1 MYNLVKVLF
10 GGIPMQQTNSII
22 AVFEA
27 IAAAGEASRATLSE
41 MTGFSLMTVGKAVD
55 KLIDSGIVTEK
66 KLTGGG
72 VGRKSGI
79 CALEKSRGMILFDL
93 TDTPRVRVCDIASS
107 IIGEREGDDTGEMM
121 LWAMNTLFE
130 AGIGEIMGT
139 AVVFSRENKKTAD
152 ELENMLG
159 VAPELAV
166 EANRAAAYAN
176 SKRFEHEGAAFFM
189 RVDRGAK
196 IDGAVM
202 LGKQPYHGAH
212 GRAGEFGKLGLTV
225 GAFADKLADLCL
237 VSDPE
242 LIHIACENQSV
253 AEPLTE
259 ALLEALEERG
269 FTDGSRAEI
278 VVEYGDA
285 CRGALD
291 GAALM
296 LREKYVF
303 SKIPNNT

>member
-1 MYNLVKVLF
+1 
-10 GGIPMQQTNSII
+10 MQQNSSLI

-27 IAAAGEASRATLSE
+27 IAVSGEASRATLSE

-55 KLIDSGIVTEK
+55 KLIGCGIVTEK

-93 TDTPRVRVCDIASS
+93 TDTPRVRVCDIANNT
-107 IIGEREGDDTGEMM
+107 IGEREGEDVGELM

-130 AGIGEIMGT
+130 AGCADIMGT
-139 AVVFSRENKKTAD
+139 AVVTSRENKRAAD

-159 VAPELAV
+159 VAPELTI

-176 SKRFEHEGAAFFM
+176 SKRFECEGVAFFM
-189 RVDRGAK
+189 RVDRGAQ
-196 IDGAVM
+196 IDGAIM
-202 LGKQPYHGAH
+202 LAKQPYSGAH
-212 GRAGEFGKLGLTV
+212 GRAGEFDKLGLTV
-225 GAFADKLADLCL
+225 GAFADKLADMCL
-237 VSDPE
+237 VFDPA

-253 AEPLTE
+253 AEPLAE
-259 ALLEALEERG
+259 ALLAALKERG
-269 FTDGSRAEI
+269 FTDSARAEVI
-278 VVEYGDA
+278 IEPVNA
-285 CRGALD
+285 CRGAIE

-296 LREKYVF
+296 LREKYVL